1 MASKSEI
8 VSALD
13 AKLRLSD
20 FSDYSNNGI
29 QVDSQKSEIT
39 RVCSGVDASLPFFE
53 KAAEMGADLVICHH
67 GLSWGDSL
75 KYIRGLNYELVSF
88 LVRHDIALY
97 AAHLPLDAHAELGNN
112 AQIAA
117 ALGLRDLKPFGIYHG
132 QAIGFQ
138 GSLPEPLQRDAFEV
152 LLRLSLNPG
161 EFRALPFGRDT
172 VQTVGVVSGGA
183 ADSVGQAIDAGLDA
197 YVTGEADLVAYN
209 TALQRHMNM
218 YAAGHY
224 ATERFGVRALG
235 EWLASTF
242 GVPHTFVDLNLP
254 Y

>member
-1 MASKSEI
+1 MANK
-8 VSALD
+8 SALIAALD
-13 AKLRLSD
+13 DKLDLAV
-20 FSDYSNNGI
+20 FSDYSNNGL
-29 QVDSQKSEIT
+29 QVDSSKSEIT
-39 RVCSGVDASLPFFE
+39 RICSGVDASLPFFE
-53 KAAEMGADLVICHH
+53 KAAESGADLVICHH

-75 KYIRGLNYELVSF
+75 KYIRGLNYDLVSF
-88 LVRHDIALY
+88 LIRHDIALY

-117 ALGLRDLKPFGIYHG
+117 ALGLRDLKPFGVYHG
-132 QAIGFQ
+132 RPIGFQ
-138 GSLPEPLQRDAFEV
+138 GTLPAPLERDAFEV

-161 EFRALPFGRDT
+161 DFRALPFGRES
-172 VQTVGVVSGGA
+172 VQTVGVVSGGG

-209 TALQRHMNM
+209 TALQRKMNM

-235 EWLASTF
+235 DWLASTF
-242 GVPHTFVDLNLP
+242 GVPHSFIDLNLP